1 MLVYWRVPTFIRLY
15 FVKSIFWS
23 PFIAGGGFHDSWMEC
38 NHHLPNCHVGFPC
51 VFFPRGFFLPH
62 AVTVRFGLPQMLR
75 QSVRCRSCGACSKKS
90 HAEYCI
96 YLRCPQGWLETFR
109 LPVEPLPPETNSM
122 FYAPEKWMGLEYDS
136 MSFWD
141 SFAYVQGR
149 HDMLVSGRVR
159 PVIPSQVGFGDRFFE
174 GQMA

>member
-1 MLVYWRVPTFIRLY
+1 MTAGWNATTTFPIATWVSRVFFFP
-15 FVKSIFWS
+15 
-23 PFIAGGGFHDSWMEC
+23 
-38 NHHLPNCHVGFPC
+38 VGFS
-51 VFFPRGFFLPH
+51 FPTLWPYVSDCLKCSG
-62 AVTVRFGLPQMLR
+62 